1 MFSLRLSLILATII
15 FSTAAVSLAAS
26 PYKEGDEVEVFM
38 LNEWR
43 PGKVVAV
50 NARGQVLVEY
60 VFVKAQREVFDP
72 RAVRFVYEANALAP
86 SRTYSDAS
94 GSFKIKAA
102 LIRVTADTATLRKPD
117 MKEIDVPLAKLSP
130 GDQAF
135 LRSIAK
141 KLGDAAT
148 SGATPIRWVEPP
160 PAETFATG
168 TNSFGSLSSATSKP
182 IALDPDVAP
191 SYLKMKQGG
200 VGFPNQ
206 DFFDKM
212 GAVLPLGGSDGW
224 ILGVVANDGHGDKQK
239 GTRLLW
245 VSLAK
250 QKIAQQQLLPPGAMV
265 LDYHPGHKLLL
276 TQHGSGKAWDKEDPT
291 LTLWSASP
299 VDKDLKPIVRWRVES
314 KWFDDPWA
322 RIINEKIVLQRTG
335 KQNYIGWNVETKRQ
349 DFKVAQE
356 SFFGAFPIL
365 SAGRRYFI
373 LPEDERVRVLDASNG
388 QTLSTL
394 PVKDRASAV
403 AMTEDGLR
411 LAVLERYS
419 LRIWNFD
426 NLEGTEERY
435 PADSIGTPFSTKLA
449 WVGPDRL
456 MTDNG
461 HGSLV
466 LYSLKRRMSIWH
478 YELDHES
485 RPEHGAT
492 RSHEI
497 VAGHLVYAA
506 SVRNGGES
514 GLAVGAVEL
523 PGPKVNETDAA
534 IDPDSLLILK
544 PGSVVKLEVN
554 CGEYT
559 AQVQE
564 ALDAEIKK
572 NGWTTNDAATAVITA
587 TMSQAEQQTITYR
600 TGGFGQPVSEQT
612 VTVTPFVSSLVLKMA
627 DKEIWSSGT
636 RTGAP
641 GIISAKEGQSLQE
654 EVDRW
659 QKPNPGFFATVD
671 IPDKIMDPAKRN
683 GLGTT
688 KVTNRGLI
696 PK

>member
-1 MFSLRLSLILATII
+1 MFSLRLFLILATIV
-15 FSTAAVSLAAS
+15 FSTAAVSWAAG

-43 PGKVVAV
+43 PGKVIAV

-60 VFVKAQREVFDP
+60 EFVRLQREVFDP
-72 RAVRFVYEANALAP
+72 RAVRFVYEAGALAP

-94 GSFKIKAA
+94 GSFKVKAA

-148 SGATPIRWVEPP
+148 SGAAPVRWTEPP
-160 PAETFATG
+160 PLETFAAG
-168 TNSFGSLSSATSKP
+168 TNSFGALSSATSKP
-182 IALDPDVAP
+182 IALDPDMAP

-200 VGFPNQ
+200 VGFPTQ
-206 DFFDKM
+206 DFFDKI
-212 GAVLPLGGSDGW
+212 GAVLPLGGSEGW
-224 ILGVVANDGHGDKQK
+224 ILGVVANNTPGEKK
-239 GTRLLW
+239 PGTRLLW

-250 QKIAQQQLLPPGAMV
+250 QKIGQQQLLPPGEMV
-265 LDYHPGHKLLL
+265 MDYHPGHKLLL
-276 TQHGSGKAWDKEDPT
+276 TQQGSGRAGEDGSA
-291 LTLWSASP
+291 LTLWGASP
-299 VDKDLKPIVRWRVES
+299 VERDLKPIVRWRVES
-314 KWFDDPWA
+314 KWFEDPWA
-322 RIINEKIVLQRTG
+322 RIINDKIVLQRTG
-335 KQNYIGWNVETKRQ
+335 KQNYIGWNVEAKRQ

-356 SFFGAFPIL
+356 SFFGAQPIL

-373 LPEDERVRVLDASNG
+373 VPEDERVRVLDASNG
-388 QTLSTL
+388 ETLSTL

-403 AMTEDGLR
+403 AMTEDGRR

-435 PADSIGTPFSTKLA
+435 PAESIGTPFSTKLA

-492 RSHEI
+492 RTHEI

-506 SVRNGGES
+506 SVGRGTES

-587 TMSQAEQQTITYR
+587 TMSQAEAQTITYR
-600 TGGFGQPVSEQT
+600 SGGFGQPVSEQT

-659 QKPNPGFFATVD
+659 QKPNPGFFSTVD
-671 IPDKIMDPAKRN
+671 IPDKIMDPAKKN

-696 PK
+696 PQ